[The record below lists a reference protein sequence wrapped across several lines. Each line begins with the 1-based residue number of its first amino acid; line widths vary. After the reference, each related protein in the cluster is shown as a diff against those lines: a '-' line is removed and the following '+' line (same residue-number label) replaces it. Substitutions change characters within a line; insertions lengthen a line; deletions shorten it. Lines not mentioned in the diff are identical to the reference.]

1 METYAAGILF
11 KSAGKVFLVKRGDDG
26 SWAVPGGKLEEG
38 ETPEAAAR
46 REVLEECGVDYAAPL
61 TPHALIDGYVT
72 YIAEEGEQFEA
83 VLNEEN
89 QAYGWF
95 SLDEL
100 PEPLHPGMVAMLEA
114 EPLNEMDVAG
124 LISGGQLTSPQFFR
138 NMYLWALRITG
149 TGVAWRS
156 KFRQYAYRSPENY
169 LTDEFLARC
178 SGLPVIWWHPE
189 KNVLNSEE
197 FAARTIGAIAFAWIQ
212 GDEVWGMARIYDT
225 DAAVNLS
232 TRQLSTSPTVTGG
245 DDVLINVDGEPLLL
259 EGNPVLLDHL
269 AICEQGVWDKLGDPA
284 GVKSDTLNEVQK
296 MDEDKFVELFN
307 KCMDARMAKADEE
320 KAAKEKADA
329 EEQEKKEKA
338 DAEEKEAEEAKA
350 KKDAEEKSAK
360 EKADAEEEEKAKADS
375 ELAKIRAD
383 MEELK
388 NRVPQEVSDE
398 ERNEIADTQ
407 CKADSVFASFGERAP
422 QPMAGERAMPYRR
435 RIMTRLQKY
444 STDYKEVD
452 LHAIADSQLLT
463 IAEKKIYADAQASA
477 ASSLEPG
484 AGLREVVRTDATGRR
499 ISNFIGDPSAC
510 WAPFQAVSRK
520 LAGINQ

>member
-72 YIAEEGEQFEA
+72 YIAEGGEQFEA

-100 PEPLHPGMVAMLEA
+100 PKPLHPGMVAMLEA

-149 TGVAWRS
+149 TGVTWRS

-225 DAAVNLS
+225 DAAANLS

-259 EGNPVLLDHL
+259 EGTPVLLDHL

-296 MDEDKFVELFN
+296 MDEEKVLALIN
-307 KCMDARMAKADEE
+307 QALDARDSRA
-320 KAAKEKADA
+320 
-329 EEQEKKEKA
+329 KA
-338 DAEEKEAEEAKA
+338 DAEEKA
-350 KKDAEEKSAK
+350 
-360 EKADAEEEEKAKADS
+360 KADAEAEEKAKADAAEADEKAKADAAEAEEKAKADAAEAEEKAKADS
-375 ELAKIRAD
+375 ELARIRAD

>member
-1 METYAAGILF
+1 MKTYAAGILF
-11 KSAGKVFLVKRGDDG
+11 KSGGKIFLVKRGDDG

-38 ETPEAAAR
+38 ETPESAAR
-46 REVLEECGVDYAAPL
+46 REVLEECGFDYSAPL
-61 TPHALIDGYVT
+61 TPHTLIDGYVT
-72 YIAEEGEQFEA
+72 YLADDVEQFDA
-83 VLNEEN
+83 VLNDEN
-89 QAYGWF
+89 QACGWF
-95 SLDEL
+95 SPDEL
-100 PEPLHPGMVAMLEA
+100 PDPLHPGMVAMLDA

-124 LISGGQLTSPQFFR
+124 LIADGQLTSPQFFR

-149 TGVAWRS
+149 TGVTWRS

-189 KNVLNSEE
+189 KNTLNSEE
-197 FAARTIGAIAFAWIQ
+197 FASRTIGTITFAWIK

-225 DAAVNLS
+225 DAAANLS

-245 DDVLINVDGEPLLL
+245 DDVLIDVDGEPLLL
-259 EGNPVLLDHL
+259 EGTPVLLDHL
-269 AICEQGVWDKLGDPA
+269 AICEQGVWDKLGEPT
-284 GVKSDTLNEVQK
+284 GVKSDTLLNEVQK
-296 MDEDKFVELFN
+296 MDEEKVLALIN
-307 KCMDARMAKADEE
+307 QALDAREARA
-320 KAAKEKADA
+320 
-329 EEQEKKEKA
+329 KA
-338 DAEEKEAEEAKA
+338 DAEEKA
-350 KKDAEEKSAK
+350 
-360 EKADAEEEEKAKADS
+360 KADAEAAEKAKADEDSARLKEEEEKAKADA
-375 ELAKIRAD
+375 ELEKIRAD
-383 MEELK
+383 MEEMK
-388 NRVPQEVSDE
+388 SRVPQELSDE

-444 STDYKEVD
+444 SPDYKEVD
-452 LHAIADSQLLT
+452 LHAIADSQLLS

-484 AGLREVVRTDATGRR
+484 AGLREVIRTDATGRR
-499 ISNFIGDPSAC
+499 ISTFIGDPSAT

>member
-72 YIAEEGEQFEA
+72 YIAEGGEQFEA

-149 TGVAWRS
+149 TGVTWRS

-296 MDEDKFVELFN
+296 MDEEKLVELIN
-307 KCMDARMAKADEE
+307 KVLDARDASAKPDAVPEPEPTPTPEPTPEPVPEPPKVEE
-320 KAAKEKADA
+320 KADTINQPVTPAEENKADA
-329 EEQEKKEKA
+329 E
-338 DAEEKEAEEAKA
+338 AELK
-350 KKDAEEKSAK
+350 
-360 EKADAEEEEKAKADS
+360 
-375 ELAKIRAD
+375 KIRAD
-383 MEELK
+383 MEEM
-388 NRVPQEVSDE
+388 RSRIPQEISDE

-422 QPMAGERAMPYRR
+422 QPMAGERVMPYRR

-444 STDYKEVD
+444 SADYKEVD
-452 LHAIADSQLLT
+452 LHTIADSQLLS

-484 AGLREVVRTDATGRR
+484 SGLREVVRTDATGRR
-499 ISNFIGDPSAC
+499 ISNFIGEPSAC

-520 LAGINQ
+520 LSGINQ

>member
-72 YIAEEGEQFEA
+72 YIAEGGEQFEA

-100 PEPLHPGMVAMLEA
+100 PKPLHPGMVAMLEA

-149 TGVAWRS
+149 TGVTWRS

-225 DAAVNLS
+225 DAAANLS
-232 TRQLSTSPTVTGG
+232 RRQLSTSPTVTGG

-259 EGNPVLLDHL
+259 EGTPVLLDHL

-296 MDEDKFVELFN
+296 MDEEKVLALIN
-307 KCMDARMAKADEE
+307 QALDAR
-320 KAAKEKADA
+320 DA
-329 EEQEKKEKA
+329 RAKA
-338 DAEEKEAEEAKA
+338 DAEEKA
-350 KKDAEEKSAK
+350 
-360 EKADAEEEEKAKADS
+360 KADAEAEEKAKADAAEADEKAKADAAEPEEKAKADAAEAEEKAKADS
-375 ELAKIRAD
+375 ELARIRAD

>member
-72 YIAEEGEQFEA
+72 YIAEGGEQFEA

-149 TGVAWRS
+149 TGVTWRS

-296 MDEDKFVELFN
+296 MDEEKLVELIN
-307 KCMDARMAKADEE
+307 KVLDARDASAKPDAVPEPEPTPTPESTPEPVPEPPKVEE
-320 KAAKEKADA
+320 KADTINQPVTPAEENKADA
-329 EEQEKKEKA
+329 E
-338 DAEEKEAEEAKA
+338 AELK
-350 KKDAEEKSAK
+350 
-360 EKADAEEEEKAKADS
+360 
-375 ELAKIRAD
+375 KIRAD
-383 MEELK
+383 MEEM
-388 NRVPQEVSDE
+388 RSRIPQEISDE

-422 QPMAGERAMPYRR
+422 QPMAGERVMPYRR

-444 STDYKEVD
+444 SADYKEVD
-452 LHAIADSQLLT
+452 LHTIADSQLLS

-484 AGLREVVRTDATGRR
+484 SGLREVVRTDATGRR
-499 ISNFIGDPSAC
+499 ISNFIGEPSAC

-520 LAGINQ
+520 LSGINQ

>member
-72 YIAEEGEQFEA
+72 YIAEGGEQFEA

-100 PEPLHPGMVAMLEA
+100 PEPLHPGMVSMLEA

-149 TGVAWRS
+149 TGVTWRS

-178 SGLPVIWWHPE
+178 AGLPVIWWHPE

-296 MDEDKFVELFN
+296 MDEEKVLALIN
-307 KCMDARMAKADEE
+307 QALDARDSRA
-320 KAAKEKADA
+320 
-329 EEQEKKEKA
+329 KA
-338 DAEEKEAEEAKA
+338 DAEEKA
-350 KKDAEEKSAK
+350 
-360 EKADAEEEEKAKADS
+360 KADAEAEEKAKADAAEAEEKAKADAAEAEEKAKADAAEAEEKAKADS

-388 NRVPQEVSDE
+388 NRVPQEISDE

-422 QPMAGERAMPYRR
+422 QPMAGERVMPYRR

-444 STDYKEVD
+444 SADYKEVD
-452 LHAIADSQLLT
+452 LHTIADSQLLS

-484 AGLREVVRTDATGRR
+484 SGLREVVRTDATGRR
-499 ISNFIGDPSAC
+499 ISNFIGEPSAC

-520 LAGINQ
+520 LSGINQ

>member
-46 REVLEECGVDYAAPL
+46 REVSEECGVDYAAPL

-72 YIAEEGEQFEA
+72 YIAEGGEQFEA

-149 TGVAWRS
+149 TGVTWRS

-296 MDEDKFVELFN
+296 MDEEKLVELIN
-307 KCMDARMAKADEE
+307 KVLDARDASAKPDAVPEPEPTPTPEPTPEPVPEPPKVEE
-320 KAAKEKADA
+320 KADTINQPVTPAEENKADA
-329 EEQEKKEKA
+329 E
-338 DAEEKEAEEAKA
+338 AELK
-350 KKDAEEKSAK
+350 
-360 EKADAEEEEKAKADS
+360 
-375 ELAKIRAD
+375 KIRAD
-383 MEELK
+383 MEEM
-388 NRVPQEVSDE
+388 RSRIPQEISDE

-422 QPMAGERAMPYRR
+422 QPMAGERVMPYRR

-444 STDYKEVD
+444 SADYKEVD
-452 LHAIADSQLLT
+452 LHTIADSQLLT

-484 AGLREVVRTDATGRR
+484 SGLREVVRTDATGRR
-499 ISNFIGDPSAC
+499 ISNFIGEPSAC

-520 LAGINQ
+520 LSGINQ

>member
-72 YIAEEGEQFEA
+72 YIAEGGEQFEA

-100 PEPLHPGMVAMLEA
+100 PKPLHPGMVAMLEA

-149 TGVAWRS
+149 TGVTWRS

-225 DAAVNLS
+225 DAAANLS

-259 EGNPVLLDHL
+259 EGTPVLLDHL

-296 MDEDKFVELFN
+296 MDEEKVLALIN
-307 KCMDARMAKADEE
+307 QALDARDSRA
-320 KAAKEKADA
+320 
-329 EEQEKKEKA
+329 KA
-338 DAEEKEAEEAKA
+338 DAEEKA
-350 KKDAEEKSAK
+350 
-360 EKADAEEEEKAKADS
+360 KADAEAEEKAKADAAEADEKAKADAAEAEENAKADAAETEEKAKADS
-375 ELAKIRAD
+375 ELARIRAD